1 MSSGDLPLII
11 EPLNPGTKVHMLIF
25 REGDKKTIIVTIG
38 LLPE

>member
-1 MSSGDLPLII
+1 MSSGDLLLII
-11 EPLNPGTKVHMLIF
+11 EPLNPGTKAPMLIF